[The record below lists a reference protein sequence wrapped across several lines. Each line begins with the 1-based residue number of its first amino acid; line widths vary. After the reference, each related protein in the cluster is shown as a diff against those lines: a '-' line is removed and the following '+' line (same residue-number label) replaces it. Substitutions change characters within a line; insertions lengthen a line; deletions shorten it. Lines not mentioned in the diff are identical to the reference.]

1 MATTME
7 MVAAINFNF
16 MLMPPDDPDLLYAYE
31 TSSSPAVL
39 LEVPL

>member
-16 MLMPPDDPDLLYAYE
+16 MLMPPDDPDLLYE
-31 TSSSPAVL
+31 TSSSPPVL